1 MTLPPRE
8 RFSLLGSLSGGSNT
22 PHFTVRADPEPPRRL
37 GLALRWPGVICALLL
52 MFVASF
58 GAFDSNA
65 WVEGSRYQ
73 LTLILVGFVL
83 GTISCFAVVY
93 ALLPREDHHAFNQ
106 PVEGVAAF
114 YFSAYVWASG
124 GLGDII
130 PVSSAARM
138 ITVCELYLTFR
149 TSRSRYSPALGVR
162 CRCLLGCLG
171 GPGPAVVAV

>member
-1 MTLPPRE
+1 
-8 RFSLLGSLSGGSNT
+8 
-22 PHFTVRADPEPPRRL
+22 
-37 GLALRWPGVICALLL
+37 VICALLL

-93 ALLPREDHHAFNQ
+93 ALLSREDHHAFNQ

-138 ITVCELYLTFR
+138 ITVCELYLGLATILVVLGTAVSRAFGRKQKFLLVEETDEGGRRSYRFR
-149 TSRSRYSPALGVR
+149 PTESPDAD
-162 CRCLLGCLG
+162 
-171 GPGPAVVAV
+171 